1 MSFAQE
7 LADTADKRAKAI
19 QDYKIKKMREFEAEK
34 SKREDELMKKLT
46 TKYHPLIKEA
56 LWNSALICGNR
67 EKYMNLD
74 YNDFKANFPELGK
87 PAEVCHRWLTEMT
100 KEDSPYVPY
109 KLPIVNFQ
117 PISNG
122 AYGWG
127 ATHYDSNWAATNY
140 DALASLAD
148 GQYNVSEPPK
158 KDHFAGL
165 KFSVWNNR
173 AFTVHF
179 TW

>member
-1 MSFAQE
+1 MSFAEE
-7 LADTADKRAKAI
+7 LANTSIKRAKAI
-19 QDYKIKKMREFEAEK
+19 QDFKMKKMREFEAEK
-34 SKREDELMKKLT
+34 SKREDELMRKLT
-46 TKYHPLIKEA
+46 AKYHPLIKHA
-56 LWNSALICGNR
+56 LWNSALIGGNR

-87 PAEVCHRWLTEMT
+87 PAQVCERWLNEMT

-109 KLPIVNFQ
+109 KVTPTHFQ
-117 PISNG
+117 PIANG
-122 AYGWG
+122 
-127 ATHYDSNWAATNY
+127 ATNY
-140 DALASLAD
+140 DDITSLVAERCALAD
-148 GQYNVSEPPK
+148 GLYSVSEPPQ

-165 KFSVWNNR
+165 KFCVWNNH

>member
-7 LADTADKRAKAI
+7 LADTAIKRAKAI
-19 QDYKIKKMREFEAEK
+19 QDFKMKKMREFEAEK

-46 TKYHPLIKEA
+46 EKYHPLIKEA
-56 LWNSALICGNR
+56 LWNSALIGGNR

-87 PAEVCHRWLTEMT
+87 PSQVCHRWLTEMT

-109 KLPIVNFQ
+109 KQ
-117 PISNG
+117 PIANVDY
-122 AYGWG
+122 AWG
-127 ATHYDSNWAATNY
+127 ATHYDSHWAATNY

-148 GQYNVSEPPK
+148 GQYSVSEPPK
-158 KDHFAGL
+158 RDHFAGL
-165 KFSVWNNR
+165 KFSVWNNK

>member
-7 LADTADKRAKAI
+7 LADTSIKRAKAI
-19 QDYKIKKMREFEAEK
+19 QEFKMKKMREFEAEK
-34 SKREDELMKKLT
+34 ARREDELMKKLT
-46 TKYHPLIKEA
+46 VKYHPLIKEA
-56 LWNSALICGNR
+56 LWNSALIGGNR

-87 PAEVCHRWLTEMT
+87 PAQVCEWWLTEMT
-100 KEDSPYVPY
+100 KEDSQYVPY
-109 KLPIVNFQ
+109 IVMPTNFQ

-127 ATHYDSNWAATNY
+127 ATNY

-148 GQYNVSEPPK
+148 GQYSVSEPPQ

-165 KFSVWNNR
+165 QFSVWNNR

>member
-7 LADTADKRAKAI
+7 LADTSIKRAKAI
-19 QDYKIKKMREFEAEK
+19 QDFHMQKMREFEAEK
-34 SKREDELMKKLT
+34 SKREDELMKTLT
-46 TKYHPLIKEA
+46 TKYHNHIKEA
-56 LWNSALICGNR
+56 LWNSALIGGKR

-87 PAEVCHRWLTEMT
+87 PAVVCERWLTEMT

-109 KLPIVNFQ
+109 KVTPTNFQ
-117 PISNG
+117 HISNG
-122 AYGWG
+122 TYGSG
-127 ATHYDSNWAATNY
+127 ASNY

-148 GQYNVSEPPK
+148 GLYSVSEPPK

-165 KFSVWNNR
+165 KFSVWNNQ

>member
-7 LADTADKRAKAI
+7 LADTADKRAKVI
-19 QDYKIKKMREFEAEK
+19 QDYKMKKMREFEAEK

-127 ATHYDSNWAATNY
+127 ATHYD
-140 DALASLAD
+140 DALASRTD
-148 GQYNVSEPPK
+148 CQYNVTEPPK

>member
-7 LADTADKRAKAI
+7 LADTANKRAKAI
-19 QDYKIKKMREFEAEK
+19 QDFKIKKMREFEAEK

-46 TKYHPLIKEA
+46 EKYHHLIKEA
-56 LWNSALICGNR
+56 LWNSALIGGNR
-67 EKYMNLD
+67 EKYMNLN

-100 KEDSPYVPY
+100 KEDSQYVPY
-109 KLPIVNFQ
+109 KVPIVNFQ
-117 PISNG
+117 SISNG

-127 ATHYDSNWAATNY
+127 ATHYD

-148 GQYNVSEPPK
+148 CQYNVTEPPK
-158 KDHFAGL
+158 RDHFAGL

>member
-7 LADTADKRAKAI
+7 LADTSIKRAKAI
-19 QDYKIKKMREFEAEK
+19 QDFKMKKMREFEVEK
-34 SKREDELMKKLT
+34 TKREDELMKKLT
-46 TKYHPLIKEA
+46 AKYHPLIKEA
-56 LWNSALICGNR
+56 LWNSALIGGNR

-87 PAEVCHRWLTEMT
+87 PAQVCHRWLTEMT
-100 KEDSPYVPY
+100 KEDSVYVPY
-109 KLPIVNFQ
+109 KVVPSKPSNFQ

-127 ATHYDSNWAATNY
+127 ATNY
-140 DALASLAD
+140 DALAALAD
-148 GQYNVSEPPK
+148 GQFSVSEPPK

-165 KFSVWNNR
+165 KFSVWNNQ

>member
-7 LADTADKRAKAI
+7 LADTSIKRAKAI
-19 QDYKIKKMREFEAEK
+19 QDYHMQKMREFEAQK

-46 TKYHPLIKEA
+46 EKYHSRIKEA
-56 LWNSALICGNR
+56 LWNSALIGGKR
-67 EKYMNLD
+67 EKYMNLE

-87 PAEVCHRWLTEMT
+87 PAQVCERWLTEMT
-100 KEDSPYVPY
+100 KEDSQYVPY
-109 KLPIVNFQ
+109 KVERVVPTNFQ

-127 ATHYDSNWAATNY
+127 AINS

-148 GQYNVSEPPK
+148 GQYSVSEPPK

-173 AFTVHF
+173 AFTVRF